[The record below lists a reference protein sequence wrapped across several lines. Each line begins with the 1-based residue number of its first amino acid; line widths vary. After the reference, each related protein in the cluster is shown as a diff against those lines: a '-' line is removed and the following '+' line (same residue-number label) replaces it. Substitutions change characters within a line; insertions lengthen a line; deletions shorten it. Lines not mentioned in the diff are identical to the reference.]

1 MACWT
6 YTLKCAD
13 GSYYVGCTTNI
24 EVRMAQHHDG
34 TFGGYTST
42 RRPVEPV
49 WCAEFQS
56 IYDAIDFERRLK
68 RWSRA
73 KKEAFIAGDWR
84 RLEALSSRSKAEVIV
99 LARRPPHERY
109 SD

>member
-6 YTLKCAD
+6 YILRCAD
-13 GSYYVGCTTNI
+13 GSYYVGCTTQLEDRLAKHN
-24 EVRMAQHHDG
+24 AG

-42 RRPVEPV
+42 RLPVDPV

-56 IYDAIDFERRLK
+56 IHDAIDMERKLK

-84 RLEALSSRSKAEVIV
+84 RLMALSSRSRAVSVV
-99 LARRPPHERY
+99 LARRSPHERY
-109 SD
+109 SE